1 MVVKGQTDG
10 WTKKN
15 GKAKDKVIFPVAP
28 NLSEMSDTYLE
39 FIENIKKKI
48 QSQRISVVLKAN
60 ESMICL
66 YWNIGNEILQK

>member
-1 MVVKGQTDG
+1 
-10 WTKKN
+10 
-15 GKAKDKVIFPVAP
+15 
-28 NLSEMSDTYLE
+28 MSDTYLE